1 MQIKSWNMREKS
13 SLTIIIFFFFWLG
26 HFLWFT
32 GPGKTQIWS
41 TTIPPTGLHCVLE
54 LSLYQVEMR
63 NGDIQLLIIKNNT
76 SWVATGKPGN
86 NYAEYVIA

>member
-1 MQIKSWNMREKS
+1 MREKS
-13 SLTIIIFFFFWLG
+13 FLTIIILFWPG

-41 TTIPPTGLHCVLE
+41 ATIPPTGLHCVLE
-54 LSLYQVEMR
+54 LSLYQVEMSS
-63 NGDIQLLIIKNNT
+63 GDIELLIIKNNT